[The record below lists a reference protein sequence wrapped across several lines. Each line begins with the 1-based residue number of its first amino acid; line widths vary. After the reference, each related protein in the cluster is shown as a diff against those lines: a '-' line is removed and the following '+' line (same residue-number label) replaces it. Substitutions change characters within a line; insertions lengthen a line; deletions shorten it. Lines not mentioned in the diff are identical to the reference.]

1 MLTKWHEINTNA
13 EKKLENLKLTT
24 GLAILQILI
33 VDFFTNIIYCSLLNT
48 LFNCQKIIIFM
59 ALRENSAIIFCNTE
73 AGRMH
78 CGECCPVT
86 HTLHSQHAG
95 GCFAMQS
102 AALLLMLAAKATADV
117 QKLINEYINSV
128 QRAVN
133 KINEPYISII

>member
-1 MLTKWHEINTNA
+1 MLPRH
-13 EKKLENLKLTT
+13 
-24 GLAILQILI
+24 
-33 VDFFTNIIYCSLLNT
+33 
-48 LFNCQKIIIFM
+48 
-59 ALRENSAIIFCNTE
+59 
-73 AGRMH
+73 
-78 CGECCPVT
+78 T

-133 KINEPYISII
+133 KINEPYIYHIAYAWVCCGQVQYPLWPIEALVFFLINFIEKIKLSKFPINIVFAVKFKFIGKNVQKSRNYSS